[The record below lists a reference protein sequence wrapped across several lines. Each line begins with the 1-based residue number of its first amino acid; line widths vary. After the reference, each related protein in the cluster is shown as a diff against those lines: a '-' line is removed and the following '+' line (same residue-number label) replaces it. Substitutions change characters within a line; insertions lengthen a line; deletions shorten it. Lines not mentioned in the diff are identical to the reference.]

1 MYKYYIKRFLTA
13 LLTLFIIATLTFFMM
28 KAMPGGP
35 FARERPIAPE
45 IIAQLE
51 EKYNLDDPLFKQY
64 VDYMKGVIQFDF
76 GYSFRELGVNVTEQ
90 ILVKFPVS
98 LRLGVYATIVVI
110 IIGIPIGILSALK
123 QNTWIDHLAMFIA
136 TIGVTIPGFVIAV
149 VYVSVVAGQLGWVEA
164 FGLDKWSS
172 YIGPIIAL
180 AAYSLSF
187 VSRLTRSSMLEVL
200 RQDYIRTA
208 RANGL
213 SKTRVLY
220 KHALKNA
227 VIPVVTYLGPMFAA
241 IITGSFVVE
250 RVFAIGGLGK
260 YYVESVGNRD
270 YTMIMGVTMF
280 YAIIYIVMILLVDIA
295 YTWIDPRI
303 KLGKDTGE

>member
-45 IIAQLE
+45 IIRQLE

-90 ILVKFPVS
+90 IIVKFPVS

-110 IIGIPIGILSALK
+110 IVGIPIGILSALK
-123 QNTWIDHLAMFIA
+123 QNTWIDHLAMFVA

-149 VYVSVVAGQLGWVEA
+149 VYVSVVAGQLGWVQA

-172 YIGPIIAL
+172 YIGPVIAL

-303 KLGKDTGE
+303 KLGKDTGK